1 MYSRDFA
8 STQFPRHF
16 WYKKEEKNSV
26 TFIFVKPCIG
36 FFQKI
41 WIRFGGS
48 RIYSSDLKR
57 LGIRGMDLNGFE
69 AMCSE
74 NETKNIC
81 FAHYLVT
88 NTPFLIRFHNVTDR
102 LWDTSIYSNIQ
113 LSRMGGIHKL
123 SFTLDDRAFSL
134 MNDLLAIA
142 NFTPPHLGCLHYQ
155 PHGWEASQA
164 LFNEP
169 SIPETGWS
177 PSPLL
182 CSLLKLGRIHVHTC
196 LPSVSIK
203 GSWWGANCLGMVANM
218 EFSAAGS

>member
-1 MYSRDFA
+1 
-8 STQFPRHF
+8 
-16 WYKKEEKNSV
+16 
-26 TFIFVKPCIG
+26 
-36 FFQKI
+36 
-41 WIRFGGS
+41 
-48 RIYSSDLKR
+48 
-57 LGIRGMDLNGFE
+57 
-69 AMCSE
+69 MCSE

-88 NTPFLIRFHNVTDR
+88 NTRFLIQFRNVTDR

-169 SIPETGWS
+169 SSPETGWS